1 MFAWWSQLGLL
12 EQVLY
17 IIGHSLDPDPHH
29 SDGFAAVRAWAMTA
43 TPTWITTSV
52 TTSTQNLDHDAPL
65 DVHDGG
71 ACDVDHDFE
80 HDVHDG
86 PAVEHDPGLRL
97 FTLRGIV
104 AFLAIFAWVAIA
116 LLDLHVT
123 IFIAFPVA
131 LLAGFAAMSL
141 VAVVILFS
149 LRMQQSG
156 NLELNNA
163 IGKIAEVYVPMEK
176 EGKGKVTLVVQERFM
191 ELDAVCMEEDLKTG
205 QQVRVV
211 GVTPA
216 NVLVVTPLTEESV

>member
-1 MFAWWSQLGLL
+1 MFTWWSQLGLL

-17 IIGHSLDPDPHH
+17 IIAIPSTLILIIQTVLLLFGLGHDGDADLDHDLGH
-29 SDGFAAVRAWAMTA
+29 DFDA
-43 TPTWITTSV
+43 
-52 TTSTQNLDHDAPL
+52 NLDHDAPL

-131 LLAGFAAMSL
+131 LLAASPPCLCGRGHPVF
-141 VAVVILFS
+141 

-216 NVLVVTPLTEESV
+216 NVLVVTR

>member
-1 MFAWWSQLGLL
+1 MFAWWNQLDLL
-12 EQVLY
+12 EQILY
-17 IIGHSLDPDPHH
+17 IIAIPSTLILIIQTILLLFGLGHGGDAD
-29 SDGFAAVRAWAMTA
+29 
-43 TPTWITTSV
+43 
-52 TTSTQNLDHDAPL
+52 LDHDL
-65 DVHDGG
+65 DHDFDHDLAHDGG

-86 PAVEHDPGLRL
+86 PATEHDPGLRL

-104 AFLAIFAWVAIA
+104 AFLSIFAWVAIA
-116 LLDLHVT
+116 LLDLNVT
-123 IFIAFPVA
+123 VFIVFPAA

-176 EGKGKVTLVVQERFM
+176 EDKGKVTLVVQERFM
-191 ELDAVCMEEDLKTG
+191 ELDAVCMEQDLKTG

-216 NVLVVTPLTEESV
+216 NVLIVTPLTEEAV

>member
-17 IIGHSLDPDPHH
+17 IIAIPSTLILIIQTVLLLFGLGHDGDADLDHDLDH
-29 SDGFAAVRAWAMTA
+29 DFDA
-43 TPTWITTSV
+43 
-52 TTSTQNLDHDAPL
+52 NLGHDAPL

>member
-1 MFAWWSQLGLL
+1 
-12 EQVLY
+12 
-17 IIGHSLDPDPHH
+17 
-29 SDGFAAVRAWAMTA
+29 
-43 TPTWITTSV
+43 
-52 TTSTQNLDHDAPL
+52 
-65 DVHDGG
+65 
-71 ACDVDHDFE
+71 
-80 HDVHDG
+80 
-86 PAVEHDPGLRL
+86 
-97 FTLRGIV
+97 
-104 AFLAIFAWVAIA
+104 
-116 LLDLHVT
+116 
-123 IFIAFPVA
+123 
-131 LLAGFAAMSL
+131 MSL